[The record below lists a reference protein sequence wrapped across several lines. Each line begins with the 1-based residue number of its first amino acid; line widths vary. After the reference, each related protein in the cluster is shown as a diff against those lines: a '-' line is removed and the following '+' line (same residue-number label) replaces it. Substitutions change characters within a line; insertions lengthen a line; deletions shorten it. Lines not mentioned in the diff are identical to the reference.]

1 VRLALLLALAA
12 CTSAGTLPIEET
24 WPSVKLQPGYKAFP
38 YPAHCT
44 PHPMRTDTVW
54 INGHK
59 VPGPFVSFLMDCDGR
74 VKAALADTAGK
85 WYGPVRPGGSG
96 W

>member
-1 VRLALLLALAA
+1 
-12 CTSAGTLPIEET
+12 
-24 WPSVKLQPGYKAFP
+24 
-38 YPAHCT
+38 
-44 PHPMRTDTVW
+44 VW